1 VVELAVESLREELVE
16 SGLLVETSTPGL
28 PFRSA
33 AFERIVRGVADVV
46 TAAGAG
52 TAEPCLFGPPL
63 LARAELERTG
73 YHRSF
78 PDLMGLVAT
87 FEGSE
92 HEHRELLAEVERGE
106 GWSTGVGESGLAL
119 CSAGCHALY
128 PTLSPRIPAGGR
140 RLEVEGTCFRHEP
153 SADPARMQSFR
164 QHEFVY
170 VGSPAGAAAFRDEW
184 VERGLAVLDGLGL
197 TVSPVA
203 AADPFFGRTGRLL
216 EAAQREAGLKVELV
230 ARVDG
235 DVAIASANY
244 HEDHFG
250 AAFGLVQDDGRPAH
264 TACIGFGLER
274 IALALIRRH
283 GLPHEWPQPLR
294 EELAL

>member
-1 VVELAVESLREELVE
+1 MVEPAAAGLREQLAEAE
-16 SGLLVETSTPGL
+16 LLVETSTPGL

-33 AFERIVRGVADVV
+33 AFERIVRAVAGAV
-46 TAAGAG
+46 TSAGAG
-52 TAEPCLFGPPL
+52 TAEPCLYAPPL
-63 LARAELERTG
+63 MARADFERTG

-78 PDLMGLVAT
+78 PDLMGLVGT
-87 FEGSE
+87 FDGGDR
-92 HEHRELLAEVERGE
+92 EHRALLAQAGRGE
-106 GWSTGVGESGLAL
+106 TWTSGVADSGLVL

-128 PTLSPRIPAGGR
+128 PALRGPVPAGGR

-170 VGSPAGAAAFRDEW
+170 VGSAAGALAFRDEW
-184 VERGLAVLDGLGL
+184 VERGRALLTGLGL
-197 TVSPVA
+197 SVSTVD
-203 AADPFFGRTGRLL
+203 AADPFFGRAGRLL

-230 ARVDG
+230 AQIDG
-235 DVAIASANY
+235 DAAIASANY

-250 AAFGLVQDDGRPAH
+250 AAFGLAQADGQPAH

-283 GLPHEWPQPLR
+283 GPPHGWPRFVR

>member
-1 VVELAVESLREELVE
+1 VLELATAPFRDDLVE
-16 SGLLVETSTPGL
+16 AGVLVETSVQGL
-28 PFRSA
+28 YFRSA
-33 AFERIVRGVADVV
+33 LFERIARGVAGLAS
-46 TAAGAG
+46 AAGAG
-52 TAEPCLFGPPL
+52 SAEPCLYAPPL
-63 LARAELERTG
+63 MARAEFERTG

-87 FEGSE
+87 FEGTE
-92 HEHRELLAEVERGE
+92 RDHHRLLAEAGRGDP
-106 GWSTGVGESGLAL
+106 WTSGVADSELVL

-128 PTLSPRIPAGGR
+128 PTLTGPLPAAGR

-153 SADPARMQSFR
+153 SADPARMQTFR

-170 VGSPAGAAAFRDEW
+170 VGSAAGALAFRDEW
-184 VERGLAVLDGLGL
+184 AERGRELLAGLGL
-197 TVSPVA
+197 SVTPTP
-203 AADPFFGRTGRLL
+203 AADPFFGRAGRLL
-216 EAAQREAGLKVELV
+216 ETAQRDAGLKIELV
-230 ARVDG
+230 APIEG

-250 AAFGLVQDDGRPAH
+250 AAFSLVQTDGSPAH

-283 GLPHEWPQPLR
+283 GHPREWPAELR
-294 EELAL
+294 ERLAL